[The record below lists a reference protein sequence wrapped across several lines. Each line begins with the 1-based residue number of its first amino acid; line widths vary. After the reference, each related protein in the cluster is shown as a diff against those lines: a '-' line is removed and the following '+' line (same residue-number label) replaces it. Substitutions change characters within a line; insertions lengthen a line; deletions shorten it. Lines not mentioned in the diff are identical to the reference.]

1 MNKLLFTIPEAILI
15 FFAPFITFYVYS
27 QNFRFNEQQQKM
39 LDLMDKIAETEKKI
53 ALLQENKV
61 KSFDL
66 MKDQLM
72 DTDLSS
78 PENINHFYSIQTF
91 WANNGKM
98 ILIGTGVILS
108 VYVASVLCTKISTLA
123 VYSFFVEKTKTT
135 SWEQKDFA
143 FKGSEFESLLARHKG
158 SNNFFDVSD
167 LLQNKF
173 TLEKLFLG
181 IDKEIISDTV
191 ISTVT
196 PVISNPNSL
205 GIMEDTHFTPI
216 IKAVEVFLESENSKA
231 VVVEEVL
238 KNGNAAETIAET
250 LTHLSTLF

>member
-27 QNFRFNEQQQKM
+27 QNSRFNEQQQKM

-53 ALLQENKV
+53 ALLQEDKV

-72 DTDLSS
+72 DTNLSS

-98 ILIGTGVILS
+98 ILIGTGIILS
-108 VYVASVLCTKISTLA
+108 VYVASVLCTKMSTLA
-123 VYSFFVEKTKTT
+123 VYSFFVEETKTT

-143 FKGSEFESLLARHKG
+143 FKFTSKGSEFESLLARHKG

-205 GIMEDTHFTPI
+205 GI
-216 IKAVEVFLESENSKA
+216 IKAIE
-231 VVVEEVL
+231 VEEVL

-250 LTHLSTLF
+250 LTNLSTLF